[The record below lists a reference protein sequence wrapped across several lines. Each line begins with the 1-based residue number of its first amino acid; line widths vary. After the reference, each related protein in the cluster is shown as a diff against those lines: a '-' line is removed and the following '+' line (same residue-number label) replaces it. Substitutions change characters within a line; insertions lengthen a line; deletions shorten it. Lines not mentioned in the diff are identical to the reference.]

1 MTISCCGHHIP
12 KCFSKILPHFFQ
24 FSIYNFKNS
33 LLCYCN
39 FCDARYEMHFHA
51 AEVIHHLIWKI
62 LKCLTYS
69 LWASEASS
77 VYIQL
82 KNQLKWLKI
91 CKKKIASN
99 IVNKSAKNWRKIIK
113 KKNQLKMAK
122 KNCKNQLNFFF
133 KSGKMSENK
142 RIFLKVKISISN
154 CHKPE
159 KHSWFGS
166 FKHMQIAF
174 EKKKT
179 RGNPLDLKRH
189 LCYCCLIFKRLNC
202 VTKKYTRFWE
212 EEVFNFVS

>member
-113 KKNQLKMAK
+113 KKSAK
-122 KNCKNQLNFFF
+122 N
-133 KSGKMSENK
+133 GKK
-142 RIFLKVKISISN
+142 IVKISWIFFLN
-154 CHKPE
+154 
-159 KHSWFGS
+159 
-166 FKHMQIAF
+166 
-174 EKKKT
+174 
-179 RGNPLDLKRH
+179 

>member
-1 MTISCCGHHIP
+1 
-12 KCFSKILPHFFQ
+12 
-24 FSIYNFKNS
+24 
-33 LLCYCN
+33 
-39 FCDARYEMHFHA
+39 
-51 AEVIHHLIWKI
+51 
-62 LKCLTYS
+62 
-69 LWASEASS
+69 
-77 VYIQL
+77 
-82 KNQLKWLKI
+82 
-91 CKKKIASN
+91 
-99 IVNKSAKNWRKIIK
+99 
-113 KKNQLKMAK
+113 MAK

-159 KHSWFGS
+159 KHSRFGS
-166 FKHMQIAF
+166 FEHMQIAF
-174 EKKKT
+174 ETKKT